1 MTRRE
6 SESRLGCLVIGPETI
21 ELASDSRSGKSDGD
35 EL

>member
-6 SESRLGCLVIGPETI
+6 LELRLGCLVIGPETI
-21 ELASDSRSGKSDGD
+21 ELASDSRSGKLDGD